1 MVMSLKQQTAQIHYH
16 FVVDDSEKLKE
27 VLGYPTEIKQKT
39 EAIVDIIKEQV
50 PEAVKELV
58 KNDVK
63 IYGIYEEQMSLE
75 DAFLKKTGGNTID

>member
-1 MVMSLKQQTAQIHYH
+1 M
-16 FVVDDSEKLKE
+16 VDDSEKLKE